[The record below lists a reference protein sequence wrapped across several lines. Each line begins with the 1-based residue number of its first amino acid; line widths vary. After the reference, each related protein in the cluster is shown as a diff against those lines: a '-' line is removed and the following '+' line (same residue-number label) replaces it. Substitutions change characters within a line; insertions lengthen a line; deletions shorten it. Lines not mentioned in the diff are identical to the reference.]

1 MTMRNNKE
9 AVIPGLTRN
18 LGSFAFLLTM
28 TALLLSGCEKEIV
41 LDYDEASSR
50 LVIEGEVTPGNGPH
64 EVRISRS
71 VTFTEPNVLPAVE
84 NATVT
89 ITDDQG
95 DDEALV
101 HQGGGVYR
109 STGLLS
115 GAPGHTYTLTV
126 AVDGET
132 TTGSSTMP
140 VEVSLDTLSVDSLS
154 VFGNVNLI
162 VVPIYTDPA
171 GIVNYYR
178 LRVRVNG
185 TKWPLVFARD
195 DRLSDGQVNGQPL
208 FNNDEPVEPGDLL
221 SVDLLT
227 IDETVFNYWST
238 LESFTSSGGVAP
250 ADPTSNLSGNVLG
263 YFSAHSISTVTLVV
277 P

>member
-1 MTMRNNKE
+1 
-9 AVIPGLTRN
+9 
-18 LGSFAFLLTM
+18 
-28 TALLLSGCEKEIV
+28 
-41 LDYDEASSR
+41 
-50 LVIEGEVTPGNGPH
+50 
-64 EVRISRS
+64 
-71 VTFTEPNVLPAVE
+71 
-84 NATVT
+84 
-89 ITDDQG
+89 
-95 DDEALV
+95 
-101 HQGGGVYR
+101 
-109 STGLLS
+109 
-115 GAPGHTYTLTV
+115 
-126 AVDGET
+126 
-132 TTGSSTMP
+132 MP

-171 GIVNYYR
+171 GIVNFYR